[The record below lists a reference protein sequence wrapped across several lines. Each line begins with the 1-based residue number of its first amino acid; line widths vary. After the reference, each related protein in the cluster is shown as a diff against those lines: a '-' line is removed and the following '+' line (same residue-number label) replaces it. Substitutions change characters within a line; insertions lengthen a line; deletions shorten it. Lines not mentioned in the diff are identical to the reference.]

1 MNVRKKPHVH
11 QEGWKMLSKEIGPQH
26 VHSGSNMAGS
36 NSMSICKWMESHMG
50 TIRGAGRGS
59 LLRSSVRCFSM
70 SSLPKDKGQI
80 HRSVYSWVLRPGK
93 FKDGKHQPWWL
104 PRAGR
109 GCGELVFSELSLQQD
124 KEPWCVTVW
133 TCLRTC
139 LIDSGVHAWK

>member
-1 MNVRKKPHVH
+1 MYTQKDGKCCPKRLGYGMFIATQTWLEATPCLSAS
-11 QEGWKMLSKEIGPQH
+11 GWRGR
-26 VHSGSNMAGS
+26 
-36 NSMSICKWMESHMG
+36 MG
-50 TIRGAGRGS
+50 TIHGAGRGS

-80 HRSVYSWVLRPGK
+80 HRSVYSWILRPGK

-109 GCGELVFSELSLQQD
+109 GCGELVFSELSVQQD